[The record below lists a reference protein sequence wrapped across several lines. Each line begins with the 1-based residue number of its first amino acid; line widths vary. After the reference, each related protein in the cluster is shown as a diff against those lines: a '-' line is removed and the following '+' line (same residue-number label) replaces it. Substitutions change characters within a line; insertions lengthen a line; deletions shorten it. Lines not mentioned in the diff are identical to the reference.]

1 MTTKQYLTQISVYDK
16 RINTKLSEIFKLR
29 TLLQSITV
37 CSKEDVVQ
45 TSGSKDKLGDSIAK
59 IVDLEN
65 EINDLVDEMVGTRK
79 FIIEQ
84 IENMENYNEN
94 NVLYLKYVLGMSF
107 EEVAESMNYSVRQ
120 VIRIHGYAL
129 SNFEKKYG
137 KNYIMS

>member
-65 EINDLVDEMVGTRK
+65 EINDLVDEMVVTRK

-107 EEVAESMNYSVRQ
+107 EEVAENMNYSVRQ

>member
-1 MTTKQYLTQISVYDK
+1 MTTKQYLSQISVYDK